1 MSMSRTSSGT
11 SQGGVLM
18 LNDGSGNLL
27 AGTAVGT
34 ATTDK
39 FVGNVSVAVDWN
51 LDGHMDI
58 IKLANSGQSYLYTND
73 GLAGTASFT
82 ASKFSTAT
90 STQVSGAALLD
101 YDWDGAQDL
110 LIFRQNGTVL
120 LERNTNTVA
129 PGTALHLKIVDSE
142 GINAFFGNT
151 VQLYNAAGQLVASE
165 IINAQSGIGINDSSS
180 LISFY
185 GLDPSETYHA
195 VLVRAVNGVSSNVT
209 WDGLTAGDGKESYAL
224 TAEAATGGHQAP

>member
-1 MSMSRTSSGT
+1 MYSGYGSAAASNAVSMTRADFNGDGYMDLYMSMSRTSSGT

-129 PGTALHLKIVDSE
+129 PYGL
-142 GINAFFGNT
+142 
-151 VQLYNAAGQLVASE
+151 ASE
-165 IINAQSGIGINDSSS
+165 DCRQRRD
-180 LISFY
+180 
-185 GLDPSETYHA
+185 
-195 VLVRAVNGVSSNVT
+195 
-209 WDGLTAGDGKESYAL
+209 
-224 TAEAATGGHQAP
+224 